1 MGKSTISMAIFNSK
15 LLNYQ
20 RVSLLSN
27 QTSFL
32 IMLSLFQGFSFTSD
46 FLNMTWTPEASAW
59 RWRGA
64 MASLGTQMKM
74 ASLGGSPMVPWYT
87 HHFSCHGGVH
97 CRKTP
102 PFYGIFW
109 DPSEAGI
116 QHFKI
121 HKIFWCLLI
130 SCLYSH
136 QVLTDTRLSD
146 VCKEERQLYTFL
158 SHKGPFS
165 LAAGNKDIAWY
176 TYEAWPGSR
185 TALLMQCHFLI
196 FPESVWAK
204 GSSNSG
210 GLSNIFTSS
219 HLHITSSNLHIFTS
233 SHPHIFTSSHLHIFS
248 SSHPH
253 IFTSSHLHIFTFSH
267 LHIFTSSHLHI
278 FSSSHL
284 HILHILSSSHLHIF
298 TSSHLHIFSSSHRLI
313 FTSSQ
318 LHIFSSSHPHIFTSS
333 HLHIFSS
340 SHLHIFTSSHLHIFS
355 SSHLHIFT
363 SHLHIFTSHHIFTSS
378 HSLLPSCSLA
388 LLLSCPLALFFSF
401 FSISLLRR
409 GAVPTRRHETQPF
422 RTKRGSIAKNWG
434 KIAILQPRRQL
445 FRTKRASIAKNWGE
459 TCDFECAAQT
469 LSHEMRFERQ
479 KLRSGE
485 IALLKC
491 RSQQFATLS
500 HETKLWSSKSWGNT
514 L

>member
-219 HLHITSSNLHIFTS
+219 HFHITSSNLHIFSS

-253 IFTSSHLHIFTFSH
+253 IFTSSHLHIFSFSH
-267 LHIFTSSHLHI
+267 LLIFTSSHLHI

-284 HILHILSSSHLHIF
+284 LIF
-298 TSSHLHIFSSSHRLI
+298 TYSHLHIFSSSHLLI
-313 FTSSQ
+313 FTSSHLHILIFTSSH

-340 SHLHIFTSSHLHIFS
+340 SHLHILTSSHPHIFTSSHPHIFTSSHLHITS
-355 SSHLHIFT
+355 SRLHIFT
-363 SHLHIFTSHHIFTSS
+363 F
-378 HSLLPSCSLA
+378 SLA
-388 LLLSCPLALFFSF
+388 LLLSCPLALLPSSFSF

-422 RTKRGSIAKNWG
+422 RTKRGSIGKNWSE
-434 KIAILQPRRQL
+434 IASLQPRRQPFRTKRASITKKCGEIAIL
-445 FRTKRASIAKNWGE
+445 SVPRKPFRTKRASIAKNWG
-459 TCDFECAAQT
+459 QV
-469 LSHEMRFERQ
+469 
-479 KLRSGE
+479 KLRFWSVG
-485 IALLKC
+485 
-491 RSQQFATLS
+491 RSNSQPFR
-500 HETKLWSSKSWGNT
+500 TKWSSIVEKWGNI